1 MATTPLREWMSD
13 EIAFRVGLAADEN
26 LGRRSNLDARIHLP
40 SSVVQSLKRP
50 SRWRVT
56 IKVALV
62 L

>member
-1 MATTPLREWMSD
+1 MATTPLKEWMSD
-13 EIAFRVGLAADEN
+13 EIAFRVGFASGEN
-26 LGRRSNLDARIHLP
+26 LGRRSNLEARMHLP

-56 IKVALV
+56 IRVVLV